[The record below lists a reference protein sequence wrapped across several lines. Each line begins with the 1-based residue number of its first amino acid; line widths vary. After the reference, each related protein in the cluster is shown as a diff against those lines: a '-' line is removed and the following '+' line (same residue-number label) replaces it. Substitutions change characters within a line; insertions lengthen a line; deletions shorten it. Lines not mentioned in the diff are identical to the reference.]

1 MNEPILSQRAP
12 YPHELAAVVEAL
24 EYRPGWRFSLRH
36 IEDREHDPDKL
47 SSGLTFEVLSDTMDT
62 YHPEQR
68 RPILH
73 YFPVPPATYN
83 RESWLEWVRDRLL
96 SIEAHE
102 CCEYMMVDGK
112 RPFAPGHAPGW
123 DPYQIR
129 SVITTEA
136 AETDWLGERHE
147 GTQSSSSA

>member
-1 MNEPILSQRAP
+1 MESKILTQTAP
-12 YPHELAAVVEAL
+12 YPDELEAIVDSL
-24 EYRPGWRFSLRH
+24 EYRPGWQFRLRD
-36 IEDREHDPDKL
+36 IVDREHDQSKL

-62 YHPEQR
+62 YHPDQR

-96 SIEAHE
+96 SIEIHE
-102 CCEYMMVDGK
+102 CCEYMVVDGK
-112 RPFAPGHAPGW
+112 RPFAPGHAPGY

-136 AETDWLGERHE
+136 AETDWLGKRHE
-147 GTQSSSSA
+147 DTQK